1 MVGGMKTRT
10 AALSVTLAASV
21 VATPLAWTALSPGA
35 TAAPVRTAPLV
46 APAGSQAAGHVDTAA
61 APVPAAESGPPVLRV
76 QDVLSQGSA
85 RRTALYE
92 AYTTCLLDEGAP
104 TVQDERPVPDV
115 GYNQAR
121 GVAIADPVPAAIER
135 ACADLMPVYPPAL
148 EAATNPDFA
157 TEAASYV
164 ACLKSNGLWVRLLN
178 DRDISWTYLEGHD
191 VPEDNARIE
200 DDCLLASF
208 GD

>member
-1 MVGGMKTRT
+1 MTPRT
-10 AALSVTLAASV
+10 AALSATIAAAV
-21 VATPLAWTALSPGA
+21 VATPLAWSALSPGA
-35 TAAPVRTAPLV
+35 TAAPARTAPLV
-46 APAGSQAAGHVDTAA
+46 APTVGQVGTAVA
-61 APVPAAESGPPVLRV
+61 APAPAPAAESGPPVLRV

-92 AYTTCLLDEGAP
+92 AYTACLLDEGAP

-115 GYNQAR
+115 GYNRAR
-121 GVAIADPVPAAIER
+121 GLAIADPVPAPIER

-157 TEAASYV
+157 AQVGSYV
-164 ACLKSNGLWVRLLN
+164 ACLRSNGLWVRLLN
-178 DRDISWTYLEGHD
+178 DRDISWTYLAGHD
-191 VPEDNARIE
+191 VPADNARFE
-200 DDCLLASF
+200 DDCLLESF